1 MDSSF
6 DYIIVGAGSAGC
18 VLANRLSHDEGNSV
32 LLIESGGWDNNP
44 WIHIPLGYGKH
55 FDNPKVNWMYHS
67 EPEQATGGRKIFQP
81 RGKVIGGSSSINGLV
96 YVRGQKQDFDNWD
109 PDSKHGWDYNSILP
123 YFKKSERN
131 FDIHD
136 EFHGSDGELSVS
148 SPRDL
153 HPLASD
159 FVKSGINMGY
169 PLNSDFNGATQE
181 GFGHLQMTIHNGRR
195 SSASTAFIRGIRK
208 RKNLKIYTKIHIS
221 KVLFKNKTAI
231 GVCGTSSGREINLY
245 AKKEVILSAGSFN
258 TPKILQ
264 LSGIGPQGVLDKF
277 GIEKISVLEGV
288 GKNLQDHY
296 NGRIIIKTSNQYT
309 LNTVMKSKFKSM
321 LEGLKY
327 ILFRRGFLNM
337 GSSVSAGF
345 IKSKQSLNRP
355 DLHISL
361 ILFSADKAGTKLH
374 PWSGFSIIVR
384 LLRPKSVGSLRI
396 KSMDPLDPPQ
406 IHMNYFSHKNDREL
420 LVEAIKI
427 TRKILKSKPI
437 CDDCIEEYSPGPEI
451 ISDAEIEQFLANRG
465 GISYHPVGT
474 CKMGIGADCVVDYR
488 LNIYGVKNLRVVD
501 ASVMPNITSGNTN
514 APVIMIAEKAAD
526 IILGKC

>member
-1 MDSSF
+1 
-6 DYIIVGAGSAGC
+6 
-18 VLANRLSHDEGNSV
+18 
-32 LLIESGGWDNNP
+32 
-44 WIHIPLGYGKH
+44 
-55 FDNPKVNWMYHS
+55 
-67 EPEQATGGRKIFQP
+67 
-81 RGKVIGGSSSINGLV
+81 
-96 YVRGQKQDFDNWD
+96 
-109 PDSKHGWDYNSILP
+109 
-123 YFKKSERN
+123 
-131 FDIHD
+131 
-136 EFHGSDGELSVS
+136 
-148 SPRDL
+148 
-153 HPLASD
+153 
-159 FVKSGINMGY
+159 
-169 PLNSDFNGATQE
+169 
-181 GFGHLQMTIHNGRR
+181 
-195 SSASTAFIRGIRK
+195 
-208 RKNLKIYTKIHIS
+208 
-221 KVLFKNKTAI
+221 
-231 GVCGTSSGREINLY
+231 
-245 AKKEVILSAGSFN
+245 
-258 TPKILQ
+258 
-264 LSGIGPQGVLDKF
+264 
-277 GIEKISVLEGV
+277 
-288 GKNLQDHY
+288 
-296 NGRIIIKTSNQYT
+296 
-309 LNTVMKSKFKSM
+309 
-321 LEGLKY
+321 
-327 ILFRRGFLNM
+327 M